1 MKTYTIIIAII
12 FAGMF
17 TSCKKSTLSPDR
29 CDKHITATEDDTD
42 DINNTARRSDGRQ
55 VRIGDE
61 ERPNRHE
68 RSSTQQVQTVS
79 QWIHSHYAVSSQS
92 VHSQSPQAVSS
103 AATHAAQSSPSTTQS
118 PRCLSRPHSYHR
130 HSCCL
135 LLALVILALC

>member
-68 RSSTQQVQTVS
+68 RSTNVRRARDNDRRDHGRLTDRRHRVGDQDRRQRNIRSTDRTKDV
-79 QWIHSHYAVSSQS
+79 
-92 VHSQSPQAVSS
+92 
-103 AATHAAQSSPSTTQS
+103 
-118 PRCLSRPHSYHR
+118 RPVR
-130 HSCCL
+130 R
-135 LLALVILALC
+135 